1 MTGRWFFQSA
11 WVLLPSIGMAQGAD
25 NCEPLRAQIEAHIV
39 GKGVSGVALKVVP
52 AGTAAPGGVVMA
64 CDNGRKKIVHTQV
77 AAPAPVAVPAPTGTP
92 PVAKSTG
99 PKRPTR
105 DDEIW
110 TECKDGTVV
119 RGGRCKH

>member
-11 WVLLPSIGMAQGAD
+11 WVLLPSMGVAQGAD

-77 AAPAPVAVPAPTGTP
+77 AAPAPVAAPASTP
-92 PVAKSTG
+92 PAAKPVS

>member
-1 MTGRWFFQSA
+1 MTGRWFFQFA
-11 WVLLPSIGMAQGAD
+11 WMLVPTIGAAQGAD
-25 NCEPLRAQIEAHIV
+25 GCERLRAQIEAHIL

-52 AGTAAPGGVVMA
+52 ADAAAPGGVVLA
-64 CDNGRKKIVHTQV
+64 CDNGKKKIVHAQV
-77 AAPAPVAVPAPTGTP
+77 AVSVPAQPT
-92 PVAKSTG
+92 VAPSPS

-105 DDEIW
+105 DEDIL